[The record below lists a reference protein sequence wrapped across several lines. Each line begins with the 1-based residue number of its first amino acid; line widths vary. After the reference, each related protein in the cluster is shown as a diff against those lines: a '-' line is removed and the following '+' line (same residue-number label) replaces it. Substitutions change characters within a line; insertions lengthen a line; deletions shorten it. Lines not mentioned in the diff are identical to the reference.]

1 MTSVSNTHDHAREHA
16 DATHRARVLLT
27 RSREDCEEW
36 AARLADHGI
45 DSVTLPCI
53 DVQWLDSP
61 TLHAQ
66 LNRHAADSDWIVFT
80 SRRGVTAL
88 ANAVASAGA
97 GQAGPTGRGHADAA
111 SGRARIAAVGNTT
124 AAACTARLGRVDL
137 VSADDIG
144 ASRGGTAAAL
154 ADTLIDRAGV
164 SASTRILLVL
174 AENAGDVL
182 EQRLREAGAQV
193 TRLAVYRTI
202 PAPPRRPRR
211 ALSSL
216 GADNVFLASPSAV
229 TGFVNQVDMDG
240 AVALFTIGP
249 STSSRARAA
258 GLTVTREA
266 REPSLEG
273 LLEAM
278 QWKT

>member
-1 MTSVSNTHDHAREHA
+1 MTAIADNSA
-16 DATHRARVLLT
+16 DARHRSEAARGARVLLT
-27 RSREDCEEW
+27 RSREDCADW
-36 AARLADHGI
+36 AARLAGCGI
-45 DSVTLPCI
+45 ESVTLPCI
-53 DVQWLDSP
+53 DVQWFDSP
-61 TLHAQ
+61 ALRAQ
-66 LNRHAADSDWIVFT
+66 LNEHAAGSDWIVFT
-80 SRRGVTAL
+80 SQRGVTAFANL
-88 ANAVASAGA
+88 AANATV
-97 GQAGPTGRGHADAA
+97 PPRT
-111 SGRARIAAVGNTT
+111 RIAAVGRTT
-124 AAACTARLGRVDL
+124 AAACTALLGRVDL

-154 ADTLIDRAGV
+154 ADTLITRAGV
-164 SASTRILLVL
+164 SDGTRVLLVL
-174 AENAGDVL
+174 ADNAGDVL
-182 EQRLREAGAQV
+182 QQRLREAAAQV

-202 PAPPRRPRR
+202 PAPPRQPGR

-229 TGFVNQVDMDG
+229 TGFVNQVDIDR
-240 AVALFTIGP
+240 AAALFTIGP
-249 STSSRARAA
+249 STSRRARAV